1 MKKQPQSQSSQNN
14 SPLRAIPSLQ
24 ELLQHPSLRDSPIAF
39 RYLKS
44 ILHSI
49 LQDYRQAVR
58 KKKQSTIENR
68 QAVTSQLV
76 QKAEEIISRLTHFR
90 LKRVINGTGII
101 LHTNLGR
108 APLAEIARH
117 HLEEVLDNYCNLEID
132 LQSGRRG
139 DRMQLV
145 EEIICL
151 ITGAE
156 AALVVNN
163 NAAAVL
169 LVLNSL
175 CRRKEVPV
183 SRGELV
189 EIGGSFRMP
198 EVMKA
203 GQVKMVEVGTTNRT
217 HVKDYAEVISSR
229 TGGILKVHTSNYRV
243 LGFTH
248 SVSIEELAKLAQK
261 HHLPLIYDMGCGV
274 IENLEEWGFPY
285 EPVAREYLK
294 AGVDVMTFSA
304 DKVLGGPQAGIIVGK
319 ETYLAKI
326 RKNHLL
332 RALRCDKMTFAAL
345 DATLRLYLQPQK
357 LKEKLPVA
365 SMLTVADTEL
375 QRRGF
380 HLMNTL
386 RDLPLQ
392 MEVVETISQMGSGA
406 LPLEEIPSRALRVKP
421 MNLAVEELARKLR
434 LTEPAV
440 IGYIENEYLYLNL
453 RTIREDEL
461 PLVVKA
467 FRNIF

>member
-1 MKKQPQSQSSQNN
+1 MKKPQISSSIN
-14 SPLRAIPSLQ
+14 PYLRLIPSLQ
-24 ELLQHPSLRDSPIAF
+24 ELLQHPSLQDDSIEP
-39 RYLKS
+39 RYVKI
-44 ILHSI
+44 ILNSV
-49 LQDYRQAVR
+49 LQDYRR
-58 KKKQSTIENR
+58 SIREKKP
-68 QAVTSQLV
+68 
-76 QKAEEIISRLTHFR
+76 THFLTR
-90 LKRVINGTGII
+90 ETVTLQLLQQAKEAIEQLRSFQLKRVINGTGII

-117 HLEEVLDNYCNLEID
+117 HLHEILENYCNLEID
-132 LQSGRRG
+132 LHTGKRG
-139 DRMQLV
+139 DRITLV
-145 EEIICL
+145 EKIICL

-163 NAAAVL
+163 NAAAIL

-203 GQVKMVEVGTTNRT
+203 GQVKMIEVGTTNKT
-217 HVKDYAEVISSR
+217 HLKDYEEVISSK
-229 TGGILKVHTSNYRV
+229 TAAILKVHPSNYRV

-248 SVSIEELAKLAQK
+248 SVPVEELAEFAHKN
-261 HHLPLIYDMGCGV
+261 HLPLIYDMGCGV

-285 EPVAREYLK
+285 EPVAREYLN

-304 DKVLGGPQAGIIVGK
+304 DKVLGGPQAGIIIGK
-319 ETYLAKI
+319 KAYLSTI

-345 DATLRLYLQPQK
+345 DATLRIYLRPQQ

-365 SMLTVADTEL
+365 RMLTIAVNEL
-375 QRRGF
+375 QNRGQR
-380 HLMNTL
+380 LMNDL
-386 RDLPLQ
+386 KDLPLDL
-392 MEVVETISQMGSGA
+392 EVVETVSHMGSGA
-406 LPLEEIPSRALRVKP
+406 LPLEEIPSRALRIRSV
-421 MNLAVEELARKLR
+421 NTSVEILAKKLR

-440 IGYIENEYLYLNL
+440 IGYIENEYFYLNL
-453 RTIREDEL
+453 RTIREDEF
-461 PLVVKA
+461 PLVVRA
-467 FRNIF
+467 FKSIF